1 MKFLIIF
8 IFVMSLLDIIKE
20 VFSVVKC
27 IVVAEQYT
35 ITNTRLIIL
44 WVSIAFALTSI
55 ITQFSI

>member
-20 VFSVVKC
+20 AFSVVKC
-27 IVVAEQYT
+27 IVIAEQYT

-44 WVSIAFALTSI
+44 WASIAFALTSI

>member
-1 MKFLIIF
+1 MNFFIIL

-44 WVSIAFALTSI
+44 WLSIAFALTSI

>member
-1 MKFLIIF
+1 MKFFIIL